1 MLYNKDDV
9 MKKKTE
15 IPMPG
20 GPNPKAGQVHNAQ
33 KPSTNT
39 REDVKAKTTE
49 YVNPNGGPTKRSK

>member
-1 MLYNKDDV
+1 